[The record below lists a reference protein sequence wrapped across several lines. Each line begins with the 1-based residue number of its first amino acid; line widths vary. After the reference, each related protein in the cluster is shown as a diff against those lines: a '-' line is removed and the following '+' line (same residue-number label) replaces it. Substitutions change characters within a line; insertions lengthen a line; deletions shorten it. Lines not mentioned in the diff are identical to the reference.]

1 MTEENKKSLMK
12 KTKSELIDIIARK
25 DDTEERYSSTI
36 KNLEKNVAELSDEL
50 ARKLNVIKGHEEGDK
65 EYAEEIK
72 ELKEDIFNCN
82 NYIETIKSKINTLQD
97 EKETLQVK
105 CGEFESLYNESNIKL
120 RTNRTLVYV
129 LATSVAALVGVLMLL
144 FV

>member
-36 KNLEKNVAELSDEL
+36 KSLEKNVAELSDEL
-50 ARKLNVIKGHEEGDK
+50 AIKLNVIKGHEEGDK

-72 ELKEDIFNCN
+72 HFKEDIFDRN
-82 NYIETIKSKINTLQD
+82 NYIETLKNKINNLQD

-105 CGEFESLYNESNIKL
+105 CGEFESLYNESNIKVK
-120 RTNRTLVYV
+120 TNRTLVYV
-129 LATSVAALVGVLMLL
+129 LATGVAALVGVLMFL